1 MGLRVV
7 TDSVS
12 DLPAELVA
20 RYGITVVPA
29 RIHLNGRTYLDGV
42 DLDHEGLYRSMA
54 QGLLPKT
61 SQPSPGQF
69 LEVYRPLLE
78 DGHEILSIHVT
89 SKGSG
94 TFQSAVLARD
104 MLGGAGI
111 QVLDSAS
118 LSMGTGFLVLEAV
131 RAIEAGHPSGRILE
145 RLDEVRTQLRIY
157 ATVDTLR
164 YLIASGRVGQ
174 IQGLLGSLLNLK
186 PLVTVEDGAVVA
198 VGRARTRRRALETV
212 LHLMEQA
219 LGAGRRVRAA
229 VMHGDVPEEAAWIRD
244 RVEETFACEEIFLIL
259 AGVALSANGG
269 PGVIGVVAYPVEAG

>member
-29 RIHLNGRTYLDGV
+29 RIHVNGRTYLDGV

-69 LEVYRPLLE
+69 LEVYRPLVE

-89 SKGSG
+89 SRASG
-94 TFQSAVLARD
+94 TYQSAVLARD
-104 MLGGAGI
+104 MLEDARI

-131 RAIEAGHPSGRILE
+131 RAIEAGLPLQRILK
-145 RLDEVRTQLRIY
+145 RLDEVRSLLTIY
-157 ATVDTLR
+157 ATVDTLK
-164 YLIASGRVGQ
+164 YLVASGRVGQ
-174 IQGLLGSLLNLK
+174 IQGLIGSLLNIK
-186 PLVTVEDGAVVA
+186 PLVTVEDGLVVA
-198 VGRARTRRRALETV
+198 VGRARTRRRSLESV
-212 LHLMEQA
+212 LQLVEKA
-219 LGAGRRVRAA
+219 LGVGRRVRAA
-229 VMHGDVPEEAAWIRD
+229 VMHGDVSEEARWLRD
-244 RVEETFACEEIFLIL
+244 RMEESFACVELFVLL

-269 PGVIGVVAYPVEAG
+269 PGVIGVVAYPVEMS

>member
-1 MGLRVV
+1 MALRVV

-12 DLPAELVA
+12 DLPADLVA

-42 DLDHEGLYRSMA
+42 DLDHDALYRSMA
-54 QGLLPKT
+54 QGLIPKT

-69 LEVYRPLLE
+69 LEVYRPLVE

-94 TFQSAVLARD
+94 TYQSAVLARD
-104 MLGGAGI
+104 MLGGTGI
-111 QVLDSAS
+111 EVVDSAS
-118 LSMGTGFLVLEAV
+118 LSMGTGFLVLEAA
-131 RAIEAGHPSGRILE
+131 RAIEGGLALSRILR
-145 RLDEVRTQLRIY
+145 RLDEIKGHLTIY

-174 IQGLLGSLLNLK
+174 IQGLLGSLLNIK
-186 PLVTVEDGAVVA
+186 PLLTVKDGAVVA
-198 VGRARTRRRALETV
+198 VGRVRTRRRALEEV
-212 LHLMEQA
+212 LHLMEA
-219 LGAGRRVRAA
+219 AVGVGRRVRAA
-229 VMHGDVPEEAAWIRD
+229 VMHGDVPEEAGWLRD
-244 RVEETFACEEIFLIL
+244 RVEERFSCEELFVLL

-269 PGVIGVVAYPVEAG
+269 PGVIGVVAYPLEAG

>member
-1 MGLRVV
+1 M
-7 TDSVS
+7 
-12 DLPAELVA
+12 
-20 RYGITVVPA
+20 VPA

-42 DLDHEGLYRSMA
+42 DLDHEGPYRSMA

-94 TFQSAVLARD
+94 TYQSAVLARD

-131 RAIEAGHPSGRILE
+131 RAIEAGLPSRRILE

-244 RVEETFACEEIFLIL
+244 RVEETFACEETFLIL

>member
-1 MGLRVV
+1 MV

-20 RYGITVVPA
+20 RYAITVVPA
-29 RIHLNGRTYLDGV
+29 RIHLDGRTYLDGV
-42 DLDHEGLYRSMA
+42 DLDHEGLYRSMSK
-54 QGLLPKT
+54 GLLPKT

-69 LEVYRPLLE
+69 LEVYRPLVE
-78 DGHEILSIHVT
+78 DGHQVLSIHVT

-94 TFQSAVLARD
+94 TYQSAVLARD
-104 MLGGAGI
+104 MLGESGI

-131 RAIEAGHPSGRILE
+131 RAIEAGLTLPRILE
-145 RLDEVRTQLRIY
+145 RLHEVRSQLRIY
-157 ATVDTLR
+157 ATVGTLK

-174 IQGLLGSLLNLK
+174 IQGLLGSLLNIK

-212 LHLMEQA
+212 LQLVEHA
-219 LGAGRRVRAA
+219 LGAGRRIRAA
-229 VMHGDVPEEAAWIRD
+229 VMHGDVPEEAGRMRD
-244 RVEETFACEEIFLIL
+244 RIEETFACEELFLLL